1 MPGNEQLQISS
12 PPKPKPKLG
21 MKGFGAQKRT
31 VANGIL
37 SDLLS
42 GPRYK
47 ALASEFGAPGVGAK
61 NV

>member
-1 MPGNEQLQISS
+1 MYVYV
-12 PPKPKPKLG
+12 LG
-21 MKGFGAQKRT
+21 MWGFGAQRRT

-47 ALASEFGAPGVGAK
+47 ALASEFGAPGFGAK